1 MLNPGHLVKGHQAIE
16 NDCLSCHTPFRG
28 VTSVQCISCHKP
40 DDISVKNVA
49 GALLPKKSTKVL
61 FHRGLDASSCI
72 ECHTDHKGLDVKKTV
87 KSFRHESL
95 APSLRQDCLSC
106 HKEQKPADDLHRYA
120 QGSCAECHRTAKWKP
135 ATFDH
140 KNLTGASG
148 RECIKCHRSDR
159 PNDELHRSVAASG
172 CAECHRTAK
181 WKPATFDHKNLTGSS
196 GRACINCHKSDRP
209 NDELH
214 RSVAASGCAEC
225 HRTSKWKP
233 ATFDHKNL
241 TAASGKACI
250 NCHKSERP
258 NDSMHRASDAS
269 CGTCHA
275 TSRWKPATFDH
286 NRYFRLD
293 SDHRASC
300 KTCHTDPGNYK
311 TYTCYNCHEHTQ
323 SKMAAVHREEG
334 ISNYQ
339 NCMKCH
345 RSGSKEGGRREDD

>member
-1 MLNPGHLVKGHQAIE
+1 MKPLYFFIGTVIILAALALGFPQIMLNPGHLVKGHQAIQD
-16 NDCLSCHTPFRG
+16 DCLSCHTPFRG
-28 VTSVQCISCHKP
+28 VTSVECVSCHKP
-40 DDISVKNVA
+40 DEISVKNVA

-61 FHRGLDASSCI
+61 FHQELAASSCI

-87 KSFRHESL
+87 KSFRHASL
-95 APSLRQDCLSC
+95 APSLRQDCISC

-120 QGSCAECHRTAKWKP
+120 QGSCAECHRTTKWKP

-140 KNLTGASG
+140 KNLIGASG

-159 PNDELHRSVAASG
+159 PNDELHQSVAASG
-172 CAECHRTAK
+172 CADCHRT
-181 WKPATFDHKNLTGSS
+181 T
-196 GRACINCHKSDRP
+196 
-209 NDELH
+209 
-214 RSVAASGCAEC
+214 
-225 HRTSKWKP
+225 KWKP

-300 KTCHTDPGNYK
+300 KTCHPDPGNYK